1 MAAWRKITSAASL
14 SLTMSR
20 CSTIRSSDIEETLAT
35 TGADFGARA
44 RCVVVTLIPCLDSA
58 AAKAVAASLA
68 GSR

>member
-35 TGADFGARA
+35 MAPIPRLRPLGCRN
-44 RCVVVTLIPCLDSA
+44 LIPCLDNA
-58 AAKAVAASLA
+58 AAKVAAASLA